1 MRIYNFYDSKFVH
14 ALVGINLNN
23 LLALRI
29 FSSSSSDFSF
39 IMVQK
44 TCHKTLKQYTKLIAL
59 IDKVIMTF
67 FPVDDKGEGSMTTI
81 RTNNN
86 TSIGGEYFLR
96 YENNVLVMGWYD
108 KKYLFNQTELG
119 FNLLRNDGTDTVAYS
134 FTRPVK

>member
-1 MRIYNFYDSKFVH
+1 
-14 ALVGINLNN
+14 
-23 LLALRI
+23 
-29 FSSSSSDFSF
+29 
-39 IMVQK
+39 MVQK